1 VVIIQTYLQLK
12 LSFKQLKFNKQF
24 MKNVLSLIFAGLFG
38 GLIVVG
44 GMKLMDR
51 NVNVSPRNF
60 TKFASDNTPIGGV
73 VDLAQAA
80 ANATPS
86 VVYIE
91 AQESASNANNQRRGD
106 DFFGQFFGFQ
116 SGPKKGTGS
125 GVIISADG
133 YIVTNNHVVDFA
145 DEVKVT
151 LPSPDNRVM
160 TAKVVGKDPRYDV
173 AVLKINATN
182 LPAIQ
187 KGNSDALRIGEWVL
201 AIGYPYDIGTTVT
214 AGIIS
219 AKDKKLREDNPM
231 EDFLQTDAVVN
242 PGNSGGALVDGQGRL
257 VGINTAIQTQTGS
270 YVGYSF
276 AIPITI
282 VSKVIED
289 IKAGKVPSQTKP
301 QAQQGFNRGNGNV
314 SRPKLGIEMVPD
326 QYFEEVAKEKDL
338 NITEGVIVENVLN
351 GSSAQYAGLLPN
363 DVIVKIDGDTIRSTQ
378 ELKEKVSSAKTG
390 DVLKVMVFRN
400 GKTKE
405 VAVTLRG

>member
-1 VVIIQTYLQLK
+1 
-12 LSFKQLKFNKQF
+12 

-38 GLIVVG
+38 GLVVVG
-44 GMKLMDR
+44 GMKLMDK
-51 NVNVSPRNF
+51 NVNIAPRSY
-60 TKFASDNTPIGGV
+60 TKFASENTPVGGV
-73 VDLAQAA
+73 VDLSQAA

-91 AQESASNANNQRRGD
+91 AQESQSNTNQRRND

-116 SGPKKGTGS
+116 TGPKKGTGS
-125 GVIISADG
+125 GVIISQDG

-151 LPSPDNRVM
+151 LPAPDNRVM

-257 VGINTAIQTQTGS
+257 IGINTAIQTQTGS

-276 AIPITI
+276 AIPISI

-289 IKAGKVPSQTKP
+289 IKAGKVP
-301 QAQQGFNRGNGNV
+301 QQSKQGQQRLNGNNV
-314 SRPKLGIEMVPD
+314 GRPKLGIEMVPD

-338 NITEGVIVENVLN
+338 NVAEGVIVENVLN
-351 GSSAQYAGLLPN
+351 GSNAQYAGLLPN
-363 DVIVKIDGDTIRSTQ
+363 DVIVKIDGDAIRTTQ
-378 ELKEKVSSAKTG
+378 ELKEKVSNAKTG
-390 DVLKVMVFRN
+390 DVLKVIVFRN

>member
-1 VVIIQTYLQLK
+1 
-12 LSFKQLKFNKQF
+12 

-38 GLIVVG
+38 GLVVVG
-44 GMKLMDR
+44 GMKLMDK

-60 TKFASDNTPIGGV
+60 TKFTSDNTPIGGV

-91 AQESASNANNQRRGD
+91 AQESASNTNNQRRGD

-151 LPSPDNRVM
+151 LPAPDNRVM

-289 IKAGKVPSQTKP
+289 IKAGKVPAQTKP
-301 QAQQGFNRGNGNV
+301 QAQQGLNRGNGNAP
-314 SRPKLGIEMVPD
+314 RPKLGIEMVPD

-338 NITEGVIVENVLN
+338 NISEGVIVENVLN

-363 DVIVKIDGDTIRSTQ
+363 DVIVRIDGDTIRSTQ

>member
-1 VVIIQTYLQLK
+1 
-12 LSFKQLKFNKQF
+12 

-44 GMKLMDR
+44 GMKLMDK

-60 TKFASDNTPIGGV
+60 TKFASDNTPVGGV

-91 AQESASNANNQRRGD
+91 AQESASNSNQRRND

-151 LPSPDNRVM
+151 LPAPDNRVM

-276 AIPITI
+276 AIPISL
-282 VSKVIED
+282 VSKVVDD
-289 IKAGKVPSQTKP
+289 IKAGKVPAQTKP
-301 QAQQGFNRGNGNV
+301 QAQQGFRGNGNTP
-314 SRPKLGIEMVPD
+314 RPKLGIEMVPD

-363 DVIVKIDGDTIRSTQ
+363 DVIVKIDGEAIRSTQ
-378 ELKEKVSSAKTG
+378 ALKEKVSSAKTG
-390 DVLKVMVFRN
+390 DVLKVLVFRN

>member
-1 VVIIQTYLQLK
+1 
-12 LSFKQLKFNKQF
+12 
-24 MKNVLSLIFAGLFG
+24 MKNVLSLIFAGLVG
-38 GLIVVG
+38 GLVVVG
-44 GMKLMDR
+44 GRELMDK
-51 NVNVSPRNF
+51 NVNMSPRTF
-60 TKFASDNTPIGGV
+60 TKFASETTPVGGV
-73 VDLAQAA
+73 VDLSQAA
-80 ANATPS
+80 AAATPS

-91 AQESASNANNQRRGD
+91 AQEAASNSNQRRSD
-106 DFFGQFFGFQ
+106 DFFGQFFGYQ
-116 SGPKKGTGS
+116 MGPKKGTGS
-125 GVIISADG
+125 GVIISQDG

-151 LPSPDNRVM
+151 LPAPDNRVM

-173 AVLKINATN
+173 AVLKINATS

-257 VGINTAIQTQTGS
+257 IGINTAIQTQTGS

-276 AIPITI
+276 AIPISI
-282 VSKVIED
+282 VSKVVDD
-289 IKAGKVPSQTKP
+289 IKAGKVPQQAKP
-301 QAQQGFNRGNGNV
+301 QAQGSQRFNGNV
-314 SRPKLGIEMVPD
+314 NRPKLGIEMIPD

-338 NITEGVIVENVLN
+338 NVNEGVIVADVLN
-351 GSSAQYAGLLPN
+351 GSNAQYAGLLPN
-363 DVIVKIDGDTIRSTQ
+363 DVIVKIDGEAIRSTI

-390 DVLKVMVFRN
+390 DVLKVIVFRN

>member
-1 VVIIQTYLQLK
+1 
-12 LSFKQLKFNKQF
+12 
-24 MKNVLSLIFAGLFG
+24 MKNVLSLIFAGLVG
-38 GLIVVG
+38 GLVVVG
-44 GMKLMDR
+44 GRELMDK
-51 NVNVSPRNF
+51 NVNIAPRNF
-60 TKFASDNTPIGGV
+60 TKFASETTPVGGV
-73 VDLAQAA
+73 VDLSQAA

-91 AQESASNANNQRRGD
+91 AQEAASNTNQRRND
-106 DFFGQFFGFQ
+106 DFLGQFFGFQ
-116 SGPKKGTGS
+116 NGPKKGTGS
-125 GVIISADG
+125 GVIISTDG

-151 LPSPDNRVM
+151 LPAPDNRVM

-173 AVLKINATN
+173 AVLKINASN

-276 AIPITI
+276 AIPISI
-282 VSKVIED
+282 VSKVVDD
-289 IKAGKVPSQTKP
+289 IKAGKVPQQTKP
-301 QAQQGFNRGNGNV
+301 QAQQGFRGNTP
-314 SRPKLGIEMVPD
+314 RPKLGIEMVPD

-338 NITEGVIVENVLN
+338 NITEGVIVDNVMN
-351 GSSAQYAGLLPN
+351 GSSAQYAGILPN
-363 DVIVKIDGDTIRSTQ
+363 DVIIKIDGEVIRSTQ

-390 DVLKVMVFRN
+390 DVLKVIVFRN

>member
-1 VVIIQTYLQLK
+1 
-12 LSFKQLKFNKQF
+12 
-24 MKNVLSLIFAGLFG
+24 MKNVLSLIFAGLLG
-38 GLIVVG
+38 GLVVVG
-44 GMKLMDR
+44 ARELMDK
-51 NVNVSPRNF
+51 NVNIAPRNH
-60 TKFASDNTPIGGV
+60 TKFVSENTPIGGV

-91 AQESASNANNQRRGD
+91 AQEAQSNSNQRRND

-116 SGPKKGTGS
+116 TGPKKGTGS
-125 GVIISADG
+125 GVVISADG

-151 LPSPDNRVM
+151 LPAPDNRVM

-182 LPAIQ
+182 LSAIQ

-276 AIPITI
+276 AIPISI
-282 VSKVIED
+282 VSKVVED
-289 IKAGKVPSQTKP
+289 IKAGKVPPQTKP
-301 QAQQGFNRGNGNV
+301 QAQQGFRGNVG
-314 SRPKLGIEMVPD
+314 RPKLGIEMVPD
-326 QYFEEVAKEKDL
+326 QYFEEVARAKDL
-338 NITEGVIVENVLN
+338 NITEGVIVDNVLN

-363 DVIVKIDGDTIRSTQ
+363 DVIIKIDDDVIRSTQ
-378 ELKEKVSSAKTG
+378 ELKEKVSNAKTG
-390 DVLKVMVFRN
+390 DVLKVVVFRN

-405 VAVTLRG
+405 VSVTLRG

>member
-1 VVIIQTYLQLK
+1 
-12 LSFKQLKFNKQF
+12 
-24 MKNVLSLIFAGLFG
+24 MKNVLSLIFAGLMG
-38 GLIVVG
+38 GLVVVG
-44 GMKLMDR
+44 GMKLMDK
-51 NVNVSPRNF
+51 NVNISPRNF
-60 TKFASDNTPIGGV
+60 TKFASDNAPTGGV

-91 AQESASNANNQRRGD
+91 AQESATNNSNQRRND

-151 LPSPDNRVM
+151 LPAPDNRVM

-276 AIPITI
+276 AIPISI

-289 IKAGKVPSQTKP
+289 IKAGKVPAQTKP
-301 QAQQGFNRGNGNV
+301 QVQQGFNRGNGN
-314 SRPKLGIEMVPD
+314 SNAPRPKLGIEMVPD

-363 DVIVKIDGDTIRSTQ
+363 DVIVKIDGDAIRSTQ
-378 ELKEKVSSAKTG
+378 ALKEKVSSAKTG
-390 DVLKVMVFRN
+390 DVLKVLVFRN

>member
-1 VVIIQTYLQLK
+1 
-12 LSFKQLKFNKQF
+12 

-38 GLIVVG
+38 GLVVVG
-44 GMKLMDR
+44 GMKLMDK

-60 TKFASDNTPIGGV
+60 TKFASDNAPVGGV

-91 AQESASNANNQRRGD
+91 AQESASNSNNQRRGD

-151 LPSPDNRVM
+151 LPAPDNRVM

-289 IKAGKVPSQTKP
+289 IKAGKVPAQTKP
-301 QAQQGFNRGNGNV
+301 QAQQGLNRGNGNAP
-314 SRPKLGIEMVPD
+314 RPKLGIEMVPD

-338 NITEGVIVENVLN
+338 NISEGVIVENVLN

-363 DVIVKIDGDTIRSTQ
+363 DVIVKIDGDAIRSTQ

>member
-1 VVIIQTYLQLK
+1 
-12 LSFKQLKFNKQF
+12 
-24 MKNVLSLIFAGLFG
+24 MKNVLSLIFAGLVG
-38 GLIVVG
+38 GLVVVG
-44 GMKLMDR
+44 GRELMDK
-51 NVNVSPRNF
+51 NVNIAPRNF
-60 TKFASDNTPIGGV
+60 TKFASETTPTGGV
-73 VDLAQAA
+73 VDLSQAA

-91 AQESASNANNQRRGD
+91 AQEAASNTNQRRND

-116 SGPKKGTGS
+116 TGPKKGTGS
-125 GVIISADG
+125 GVIISTDG

-151 LPSPDNRVM
+151 LPAPDNRVM

-173 AVLKINATN
+173 AVLKINASN

-276 AIPITI
+276 AIPISI
-282 VSKVIED
+282 VSKVVDD
-289 IKAGKVPSQTKP
+289 IKAGKVPAQTKP
-301 QAQQGFNRGNGNV
+301 QAQQGFRGNAG
-314 SRPKLGIEMVPD
+314 RPKLGIEMVPD

-363 DVIVKIDGDTIRSTQ
+363 DVIVKINGAAIRSTQ

-390 DVLKVMVFRN
+390 DVLNVVVFRN

>member
-1 VVIIQTYLQLK
+1 
-12 LSFKQLKFNKQF
+12 

-38 GLIVVG
+38 GLVVVG
-44 GMKLMDR
+44 GMKLMDK
-51 NVNVSPRNF
+51 NVNIAPRNY
-60 TKFASDNTPIGGV
+60 TKFASDNTPVNGV

-91 AQESASNANNQRRGD
+91 AQESASNANNQRQNN

-116 SGPKKGTGS
+116 QGPKKGTGS
-125 GVIISADG
+125 GVIISTDG

-151 LPSPDNRVM
+151 LPAPDNRVM

-276 AIPITI
+276 AIPVSI
-282 VSKVIED
+282 VSKVVDD
-289 IKAGKVPSQTKP
+289 IKAGKVPQQVKP
-301 QAQQGFNRGNGNV
+301 QAQQGFRGNGNV

-326 QYFEEVAKEKDL
+326 QYFGEVAKEKDL

-351 GSSAQYAGLLPN
+351 GSSAQYAGILPN
-363 DVIVKIDGDTIRSTQ
+363 DVIVKIDGDAIRSTQ

-390 DVLKVMVFRN
+390 DVLKVVVFRN

>member
-1 VVIIQTYLQLK
+1 
-12 LSFKQLKFNKQF
+12 

-38 GLIVVG
+38 GLVVVG
-44 GMKLMDR
+44 GMKLMDK

-60 TKFASDNTPIGGV
+60 TKFASDNAPVGGV

-91 AQESASNANNQRRGD
+91 AQESASNSNNQRRGD
-106 DFFGQFFGFQ
+106 DLFGQFFGFQ

-151 LPSPDNRVM
+151 LPAPDNRVM

-289 IKAGKVPSQTKP
+289 IKAGKVPAQTKP
-301 QAQQGFNRGNGNV
+301 QAQQGLNRGNGNAP
-314 SRPKLGIEMVPD
+314 RPKLGIEMVPD

-338 NITEGVIVENVLN
+338 NISEGVIVENVLN

-363 DVIVKIDGDTIRSTQ
+363 DVIVRIDGDTIRSTQ

>member
-1 VVIIQTYLQLK
+1 
-12 LSFKQLKFNKQF
+12 
-24 MKNVLSLIFAGLFG
+24 MKNVLSLVFAGLFG

-44 GMKLMDR
+44 GTKLMDK
-51 NVNVSPRNF
+51 NVNIAPRNF
-60 TKFASDNTPIGGV
+60 TKFASETTPIGGV

-91 AQESASNANNQRRGD
+91 AQEAASTNNNQRRGD

-116 SGPKKGTGS
+116 TGPKKGTGS
-125 GVIISADG
+125 GVIISQDG

-151 LPSPDNRVM
+151 LPAPDNRVM

-173 AVLKINATN
+173 AVLKINATG

-276 AIPITI
+276 AIPISI

-289 IKAGKVPSQTKP
+289 IKAGKVPQQTKP
-301 QAQQGFNRGNGNV
+301 QMQQRLQGNV
-314 SRPKLGIEMVPD
+314 ARPKLGIEMVPD
-326 QYFEEVAKEKDL
+326 QYFDEVAKEKDL
-338 NITEGVIVENVLN
+338 NINEGVIVENVLN

-363 DVIVKIDGDTIRSTQ
+363 DVIVKIDGDAIRSTQ

-390 DVLKVMVFRN
+390 DVLKILVFRN

-405 VAVTLRG
+405 VPVTLRG

>member
-1 VVIIQTYLQLK
+1 
-12 LSFKQLKFNKQF
+12 
-24 MKNVLSLIFAGLFG
+24 MKNVLSLAFAGLFG
-38 GLIVVG
+38 GLVVVG
-44 GMKLMDR
+44 GMKLMDK

-60 TKFASDNTPIGGV
+60 TKFASDNTPVGGV

-91 AQESASNANNQRRGD
+91 AQESASNSNQRRGD
-106 DFFGQFFGFQ
+106 DFLGQFFGFQ
-116 SGPKKGTGS
+116 MGPKKGTGS

-151 LPSPDNRVM
+151 LPAPDNRVM

-173 AVLKINATN
+173 AVLKINASN

-276 AIPITI
+276 AIPISI

-289 IKAGKVPSQTKP
+289 IKAGKVPAQTKP
-301 QAQQGFNRGNGNV
+301 QAQQGFRGNGNTP
-314 SRPKLGIEMVPD
+314 RPKLGIEMVPD

-363 DVIVKIDGDTIRSTQ
+363 DVIVKIDGEAIRSTQ
-378 ELKEKVSSAKTG
+378 ALKEKVSSAKTG
-390 DVLKVMVFRN
+390 DVLKVLVFRN
-400 GKTKE
+400 GKTQE

>member
-1 VVIIQTYLQLK
+1 
-12 LSFKQLKFNKQF
+12 

-38 GLIVVG
+38 GLVVVG
-44 GMKLMDR
+44 GTKLMDK
-51 NVNVSPRNF
+51 NVNIAPRNF
-60 TKFASDNTPIGGV
+60 TKFASENTPVGGV

-80 ANATPS
+80 ANATSS

-91 AQESASNANNQRRGD
+91 AQESASNSNNQRRGD

-116 SGPKKGTGS
+116 TGPKKGTGS

-151 LPSPDNRVM
+151 LPAPDGRVM

-219 AKDKKLREDNPM
+219 AKDRKLREDNPM

-276 AIPITI
+276 AIPISI
-282 VSKVIED
+282 VSKVIDD
-289 IKAGKVPSQTKP
+289 IKAGKVPAQTKP
-301 QAQQGFNRGNGNV
+301 QAQQGFNRGNGNNA

-326 QYFEEVAKEKDL
+326 QYFGEVAKEKDL
-338 NITEGVIVENVLN
+338 NITEGVIVADVLN

-363 DVIVKIDGDTIRSTQ
+363 DVIVKIDGDAIRSTQ

-390 DVLKVMVFRN
+390 DVLKVLVFRN

-405 VAVTLRG
+405 VAVTLRS

>member
-1 VVIIQTYLQLK
+1 
-12 LSFKQLKFNKQF
+12 
-24 MKNVLSLIFAGLFG
+24 MKNVLSLIFAGLVG
-38 GLIVVG
+38 GLVVVG
-44 GMKLMDR
+44 GRELMDK
-51 NVNVSPRNF
+51 NVNIAPRNF
-60 TKFASDNTPIGGV
+60 TKFASETTPIGGV
-73 VDLAQAA
+73 VDLSQAA

-91 AQESASNANNQRRGD
+91 AQEAASNNNQRQNND
-106 DFFGQFFGFQ
+106 LFSQFFGFQ
-116 SGPKKGTGS
+116 MGPKKGTGS
-125 GVIISADG
+125 GVIISTDG

-151 LPSPDNRVM
+151 LPAPDNRVM

-257 VGINTAIQTQTGS
+257 IGINTAIQTQTGS

-276 AIPITI
+276 AIPISI
-282 VSKVIED
+282 VSKVVDD
-289 IKAGKVPSQTKP
+289 IKAGKVPQQAKP
-301 QAQQGFNRGNGNV
+301 RAQQGFRSNIP
-314 SRPKLGIEMVPD
+314 RPKLGIEMVPD
-326 QYFEEVAKEKDL
+326 QYFDQVAKEKDL
-338 NITEGVIVENVLN
+338 NITEGVIVDNVLN

-363 DVIVKIDGDTIRSTQ
+363 DVIVKIDGEVIRSTQ

-390 DVLKVMVFRN
+390 DVLKVIVFRN

>member
-1 VVIIQTYLQLK
+1 
-12 LSFKQLKFNKQF
+12 

-38 GLIVVG
+38 GLVVVG
-44 GMKLMDR
+44 GTKLMDK
-51 NVNVSPRNF
+51 NVNIAPRSF
-60 TKFASDNTPIGGV
+60 TKFVSETAPVGGV

-80 ANATPS
+80 ANATSS

-91 AQESASNANNQRRGD
+91 AQEAASNNNNQRRGD

-151 LPSPDNRVM
+151 LPAPDGRVM

-219 AKDKKLREDNPM
+219 AKDRKLREDNPM

-276 AIPITI
+276 AIPISI
-282 VSKVIED
+282 VSKVIDD
-289 IKAGKVPSQTKP
+289 IKAGKVPAQTKP
-301 QAQQGFNRGNGNV
+301 QAQQGFNRGNGNA

-338 NITEGVIVENVLN
+338 NITEGVIVADVLN

-363 DVIVKIDGDTIRSTQ
+363 DVIVKIDGDAIRSTQ

-390 DVLKVMVFRN
+390 DVLKVLVFRN

-405 VAVTLRG
+405 VAVTLRS

>member
-1 VVIIQTYLQLK
+1 
-12 LSFKQLKFNKQF
+12 

-38 GLIVVG
+38 GLVVVG
-44 GMKLMDR
+44 GTKLMDK
-51 NVNVSPRNF
+51 NVNIAPRSF
-60 TKFASDNTPIGGV
+60 TKFVSETAPVGGV

-80 ANATPS
+80 ANATSS

-91 AQESASNANNQRRGD
+91 AQEAASNNNNQRRGD
-106 DFFGQFFGFQ
+106 DLFGQFFGFQ

-151 LPSPDNRVM
+151 LPAPDGRVM

-219 AKDKKLREDNPM
+219 AKDRKLREDNPM

-276 AIPITI
+276 AIPISI
-282 VSKVIED
+282 VSKVIDD
-289 IKAGKVPSQTKP
+289 IKAGKVPAQTKP
-301 QAQQGFNRGNGNV
+301 QAQQGFNRGNGNNA

-326 QYFEEVAKEKDL
+326 QYFGEVAKEKDL
-338 NITEGVIVENVLN
+338 NITEGVIVADVLN

-363 DVIVKIDGDTIRSTQ
+363 DVIVKIDGDAIRSTQ

-390 DVLKVMVFRN
+390 DVLKVLVFRN

-405 VAVTLRG
+405 VAVTLRS

>member
-1 VVIIQTYLQLK
+1 
-12 LSFKQLKFNKQF
+12 

-38 GLIVVG
+38 GLVVVG
-44 GMKLMDR
+44 GTKLMDK
-51 NVNVSPRNF
+51 NVNIAPRNF
-60 TKFASDNTPIGGV
+60 TKFASENTPVGGV

-80 ANATPS
+80 ANATSS

-91 AQESASNANNQRRGD
+91 AQESASNNNNQRRGD

-116 SGPKKGTGS
+116 TGPKKGTGS

-151 LPSPDNRVM
+151 LPAPDGRVM

-219 AKDKKLREDNPM
+219 AKDRKLREDNPM

-276 AIPITI
+276 AIPISI
-282 VSKVIED
+282 VSKVIDD
-289 IKAGKVPSQTKP
+289 IKAGKVPAQTKP
-301 QAQQGFNRGNGNV
+301 QAQQGFNRGNGNA

-326 QYFEEVAKEKDL
+326 QYFGEVAKEKDL
-338 NITEGVIVENVLN
+338 NITEGVIVADVLN

-363 DVIVKIDGDTIRSTQ
+363 DVIVKIDGDAIRSTQ

-390 DVLKVMVFRN
+390 DVLKVLVFRN

-405 VAVTLRG
+405 VAVTLRS

>member
-1 VVIIQTYLQLK
+1 
-12 LSFKQLKFNKQF
+12 
-24 MKNVLSLIFAGLFG
+24 MKNVLSLIFAGLMG
-38 GLIVVG
+38 GLVVVG
-44 GMKLMDR
+44 GMKLMDK
-51 NVNVSPRNF
+51 NVNISPRNF
-60 TKFASDNTPIGGV
+60 TKFASDNAPVGGV

-91 AQESASNANNQRRGD
+91 AQESASNANNQRRND

-116 SGPKKGTGS
+116 TGPKKGTGS

-151 LPSPDNRVM
+151 LPAPDNRVM

-276 AIPITI
+276 AIPISI
-282 VSKVIED
+282 VSKVIDD
-289 IKAGKVPSQTKP
+289 IKAGKVPAQTKP
-301 QAQQGFNRGNGNV
+301 QAQQGFNRGNGNMP
-314 SRPKLGIEMVPD
+314 RPKLGIEMVPD

-363 DVIVKIDGDTIRSTQ
+363 DVIVKIDGDAIRSTQ

-390 DVLKVMVFRN
+390 DVLKVLVFRN

>member
-1 VVIIQTYLQLK
+1 
-12 LSFKQLKFNKQF
+12 
-24 MKNVLSLIFAGLFG
+24 MKNVLSLVFAGLMG
-38 GLIVVG
+38 GLVVMG
-44 GMKLMDR
+44 GTKLMDK
-51 NVNVSPRNF
+51 NVNISPRNF
-60 TKFASDNTPIGGV
+60 TKFASETTPVGGV
-73 VDLAQAA
+73 VDLSQAA

-91 AQESASNANNQRRGD
+91 AQELQTNNNQSRNN
-106 DFFGQFFGFQ
+106 DFFGQFFGYQ
-116 SGPKKGTGS
+116 MGPKKGTGS
-125 GVIISADG
+125 GVIISEDG

-151 LPSPDNRVM
+151 LPAPDNRVM

-187 KGNSDALRIGEWVL
+187 RGNSDAMRIGEWVL

-219 AKDKKLREDNPM
+219 AKDKKLREDHPM

-257 VGINTAIQTQTGS
+257 IGINTAIQTQTGS

-276 AIPITI
+276 AIPISI
-282 VSKVIED
+282 VSKVVED
-289 IKAGKVPSQTKP
+289 IKAGKVPQ
-301 QAQQGFNRGNGNV
+301 QAPKVQRGLNGNMV
-314 SRPKLGIEMVPD
+314 GRPKLGIEMVPD
-326 QYFEEVAKEKDL
+326 QNFDEVAKDRDL
-338 NITEGVIVENVLN
+338 NVAEGVIVDNVLN

-363 DVIVKIDGDTIRSTQ
+363 DVIVKIDGAAIRSTQ

-390 DVLKVMVFRN
+390 DVLKIIVFRN

-405 VAVTLRG
+405 VEVTMRG

>member
-1 VVIIQTYLQLK
+1 
-12 LSFKQLKFNKQF
+12 

-38 GLIVVG
+38 GLVVVG
-44 GMKLMDR
+44 GMKLMDK
-51 NVNVSPRNF
+51 NVNISPRNF
-60 TKFASDNTPIGGV
+60 TKFASETTPIGGV
-73 VDLAQAA
+73 VDLSQAA

-91 AQESASNANNQRRGD
+91 AQESASNSNQRRND

-116 SGPKKGTGS
+116 MGPKKGTGS
-125 GVIISADG
+125 GVIISTDG

-151 LPSPDNRVM
+151 LPAPDNRVM

-276 AIPITI
+276 AIPISI
-282 VSKVIED
+282 VTKVIDD
-289 IKAGKVPSQTKP
+289 IKAGKVPQQAKP
-301 QAQQGFNRGNGNV
+301 QAQQGFRGNV
-314 SRPKLGIEMVPD
+314 QRPKLGIEMVPD

-338 NITEGVIVENVLN
+338 NITEGVIVDNVMN
-351 GSSAQYAGLLPN
+351 GSSAQYAGILPN
-363 DVIVKIDGDTIRSTQ
+363 DVIVKINGEAIRSTQ

-390 DVLKVMVFRN
+390 DVLNVIVFRN

>member
-1 VVIIQTYLQLK
+1 
-12 LSFKQLKFNKQF
+12 
-24 MKNVLSLIFAGLFG
+24 MKNVLSLIFAGLLG
-38 GLIVVG
+38 GLVVVG
-44 GMKLMDR
+44 GMKLMDK
-51 NVNVSPRNF
+51 NVNISPKNL
-60 TKFASDNTPIGGV
+60 TKFASENTPIGGV
-73 VDLAQAA
+73 VDLSQAA

-91 AQESASNANNQRRGD
+91 AQESASNANSQRRGD

-151 LPSPDNRVM
+151 LPAPDNRVM

-257 VGINTAIQTQTGS
+257 IGINTAIQTQTGS

-276 AIPITI
+276 AIPISI

-289 IKAGKVPSQTKP
+289 IKAGKVPAQTKP
-301 QAQQGFNRGNGNV
+301 QAQQGFRGKGNGNIP
-314 SRPKLGIEMVPD
+314 RPKLGIEMVPD

-338 NITEGVIVENVLN
+338 NIAEGVIVENVLN

-363 DVIVKIDGDTIRSTQ
+363 DVIVKIDGDAIRSTQ
-378 ELKEKVSSAKTG
+378 ELKEKVSGAKTG
-390 DVLKVMVFRN
+390 DVLKVLVFRN
-400 GKTKE
+400 GKAKE

>member
-1 VVIIQTYLQLK
+1 
-12 LSFKQLKFNKQF
+12 
-24 MKNVLSLIFAGLFG
+24 MKNVLSLIFAGLVG
-38 GLIVVG
+38 GLVVVG
-44 GMKLMDR
+44 GRELMDK
-51 NVNVSPRNF
+51 NVNIAPRTF
-60 TKFASDNTPIGGV
+60 TKFASETAPIGGV
-73 VDLAQAA
+73 VDLSQAA

-91 AQESASNANNQRRGD
+91 AQEAASASNQRRGD

-116 SGPKKGTGS
+116 MGPKKGTGS
-125 GVIISADG
+125 GVIISTDG

-151 LPSPDNRVM
+151 LPAPDNRVM

-173 AVLKINATN
+173 AVLKINASG

-276 AIPITI
+276 AIPISI
-282 VSKVIED
+282 VSKVVDD
-289 IKAGKVPSQTKP
+289 IKAGKVPAQAKP
-301 QAQQGFNRGNGNV
+301 QAQQGFRSNTP
-314 SRPKLGIEMVPD
+314 RPKLGIEMVPD
-326 QYFEEVAKEKDL
+326 QFFEEVAKEKDL
-338 NITEGVIVENVLN
+338 NITEGVIVDNVMN
-351 GSSAQYAGLLPN
+351 GSNAQYAGILPN
-363 DVIVKIDGDTIRSTQ
+363 DVIVKIDGEAIRSTQ

-390 DVLKVMVFRN
+390 DVLKVVVFRN

>member
-1 VVIIQTYLQLK
+1 
-12 LSFKQLKFNKQF
+12 
-24 MKNVLSLIFAGLFG
+24 MKNVLSLIFAGLMG
-38 GLIVVG
+38 GLVVVG
-44 GMKLMDR
+44 GMKLMDK
-51 NVNVSPRNF
+51 NVNISPRNF
-60 TKFASDNTPIGGV
+60 TKFASDNAPTGGV

-91 AQESASNANNQRRGD
+91 AQESASNANNQRRND

-151 LPSPDNRVM
+151 LPAPDNRVM

-276 AIPITI
+276 AIPISI

-289 IKAGKVPSQTKP
+289 IKAGKVPAQTKP
-301 QAQQGFNRGNGNV
+301 QAQQGFNRGNGNGNMP
-314 SRPKLGIEMVPD
+314 RPKLGIEMVPD

-338 NITEGVIVENVLN
+338 NIAEGVIVENVLN

-363 DVIVKIDGDTIRSTQ
+363 DVIVKIDGDAIRSTQ

-390 DVLKVMVFRN
+390 DVLKVLVFRN